1 MTLIVPVLVL
11 SLIVLVHELGHLLS
25 AKAFG
30 VYCKEFAIGMGPKL
44 FSRKGKETEYSIR
57 AFPFGGFVAMAGEES
72 VEADVPNNRSLL
84 GIAKWKRI
92 IVLLAGVAMNFVLAF
107 VLFLGINLTVGAV
120 YKAPEPIVASVIAD
134 SPAESAGL
142 QANDRI
148 VKMTFNDG
156 SSFVPKTFDD
166 VVTYVQ
172 LYHSTMVFTVD
183 RSGSMLDITV
193 TPVFKEDTQRYY
205 IGVMLPQGEM
215 VKINALESVGY
226 AFTTMISTVFGMF
239 VFIGKML
246 TGVGLTQVSGPIWII
261 DVTNTQASLG
271 LLNLTYLTALLSL
284 NIGVFNLLPL
294 PILDGG
300 RVVLTL
306 VEAIF
311 KRPLN
316 KNVELALMHLSA
328 AALIVLMLF
337 ATWQDIG
344 RLF

>member
-11 SLIVLVHELGHLLS
+11 SLIVLVHELGHLAS
-25 AKAFG
+25 AKFFG

-44 FSRKGKETEYSIR
+44 FSKKGKETEYSIR

-72 VEADVPNNRSLL
+72 VEAEVPSNRSLL

-92 IVLLAGVAMNFVLAF
+92 IILLSGVAMNFILAF
-107 VLFLGINLTVGAV
+107 VLFLSINLAVGAV
-120 YKAPEPIVASVIAD
+120 YQSPKPVIASVIAN
-134 SPAESAGL
+134 SPAEEAGL
-142 QANDRI
+142 QANDTI
-148 VKMTFNDG
+148 LKMTFTDG
-156 SSFVPKTFDD
+156 TSLVPETFDD

-172 LYHSTMVFTVD
+172 LYHSTMILTVD
-183 RSGSMLDITV
+183 RSGETLEITV
-193 TPVFKEDTQRYY
+193 TPVFNEETQRYY
-205 IGVMLPQGEM
+205 LGVNIPPGEM
-215 VKINALESVGY
+215 VKINGFEAVTY
-226 AFTTMISTVFGMF
+226 AFSTMLSTVFGMF

-246 TGVGLTQVSGPIWII
+246 TGVGLTQVSGPIGII
-261 DVTNTQASLG
+261 DVTSTQASLG
-271 LLNLTYLTALLSL
+271 ILNLTYLTALLSL

-306 VEAIF
+306 IEAIF
-311 KRPLN
+311 RRPIN
-316 KNVELALMHLSA
+316 KNIELALMYISA
-328 AALIVLMLF
+328 AALIGLMLF

>member
-1 MTLIVPVLVL
+1 MTLIVPILVL
-11 SLIVLVHELGHLLS
+11 SLIVLVHELGHLIS

-44 FSRKGKETEYSIR
+44 FSRKGKETEYAIR

-72 VEADVPNNRSLL
+72 VEANVPPERSLL

-92 IVLLAGVAMNFVLAF
+92 VILLSGVVMNFVLAF
-107 VLFLGINLTVGAV
+107 VLFLSINLSVGAV
-120 YKAPEPIVASVIAD
+120 YQAPKPIVASVIAD
-134 SPAESAGL
+134 SPAELAGL
-142 QANDRI
+142 MANDRI
-148 VKMTFNDG
+148 VKMTFDDNT
-156 SSFVPKTFDD
+156 SFVPKTFDD

-172 LYHSTMVFTVD
+172 LYRSTMVFTVERD
-183 RSGSMLDITV
+183 GSTLDVTIT
-193 TPVFKEDTQRYY
+193 PIYREDTQRYY

-215 VKINALESVGY
+215 IKINAVEAVVY
-226 AFTTMISTVFGMF
+226 AFSTMISTVFGMF

-246 TGVGLTQVSGPIWII
+246 TGVGLTQVSGPIGII

-271 LLNLTYLTALLSL
+271 ILNLTYLTALLSL

-306 VEAIF
+306 IEAVF
-311 KRPLN
+311 KRPIN
-316 KNVELALMHLSA
+316 KNIELALMYLSA
-328 AALIVLMLF
+328 VALIVLMLF
-337 ATWQDIG
+337 ATWQDLG

>member
-11 SLIVLVHELGHLLS
+11 SLIVLVHELGHLAS
-25 AKAFG
+25 AKFFG

-44 FSRKGKETEYSIR
+44 FSKKGKETEYSIR

-72 VEADVPNNRSLL
+72 VEAEVPPNRSLL

-92 IVLLAGVAMNFVLAF
+92 IILLSGVAMNFILAF
-107 VLFLGINLTVGAV
+107 VLFLSINLAVGAV
-120 YKAPEPIVASVIAD
+120 YQSPKPVIASVIAN
-134 SPAESAGL
+134 SPAEEAGL
-142 QANDRI
+142 QANDTI
-148 VKMTFNDG
+148 LKMTFTDG
-156 SSFVPKTFDD
+156 TSLVPETFDD

-172 LYHSTMVFTVD
+172 LYHSTMILTVD
-183 RSGSMLDITV
+183 RSGETLEITV
-193 TPVFKEDTQRYY
+193 TPVFNEETQRYY
-205 IGVMLPQGEM
+205 LGVNIPPGEM
-215 VKINALESVGY
+215 VKINGFEAVTY
-226 AFTTMISTVFGMF
+226 AFSTMLSTVFGMF

-246 TGVGLTQVSGPIWII
+246 TGVGLTQVSGPIGII
-261 DVTNTQASLG
+261 DVTSTQASLG
-271 LLNLTYLTALLSL
+271 ILNLTYLTALLSL

-306 VEAIF
+306 IEAIF
-311 KRPLN
+311 RRPIN
-316 KNVELALMHLSA
+316 KNIELALMYISA
-328 AALIVLMLF
+328 AALIGLMLF